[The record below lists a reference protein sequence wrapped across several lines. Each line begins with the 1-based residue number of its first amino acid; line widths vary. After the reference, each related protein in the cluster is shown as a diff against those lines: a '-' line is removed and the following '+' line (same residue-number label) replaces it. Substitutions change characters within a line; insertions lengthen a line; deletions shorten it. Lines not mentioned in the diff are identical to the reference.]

1 MQSAVKYRSEIKTV
15 RLGEKMITLE
25 NLIPVLSPKE
35 RDRRKREIEKRLYDV
50 FIKYSHK
57 QDKQDK

>member
-1 MQSAVKYRSEIKTV
+1 MQTAVKYRSEIKTV

-35 RDRRKREIEKRLYDV
+35 RERRKREIEKRLYDV
-50 FIKYSHK
+50 FIKYPNK
-57 QDKQDK
+57 QDK